1 MAPPC
6 PSISSPRG
14 PFFLTEGLGVQREG
28 QIWLRIAPLL
38 ATPKIGNGY
47 WALLDL
53 CFSVFH
59 PKLIIGGI
67 YWALLEM
74 LKDIFARALT
84 IAFPPALPGPLP
96 NA

>member
-1 MAPPC
+1 MWPL
-6 PSISSPRG
+6 
-14 PFFLTEGLGVQREG
+14 FFPTDGLGVLREG
-28 QIWLRIAPLL
+28 QIWLKIAPLL
-38 ATPKIGNGY
+38 ATPKNWERI
-47 WALLDL
+47 LDTIRP